1 MNNDELLA
9 MYLDGTLSEGERTD
23 FNRLL
28 QTSPTFATEAREI
41 LTIQGMLFA
50 PESDD
55 ERTAAFLRSI
65 EDNLATAII
74 ATGAA
79 ATVGTIATAVGKSA
93 LASTTAASTSA
104 ASIGASAGAS
114 AGAAG
119 ATAGS
124 VSWVSSLLS
133 TAFASTTSMVV
144 SAGIG
149 ISALAGGATAT
160 YYVVKNNAAESKIA
174 EKQATER
181 SISVSPSQGT
191 NLEQQAAASTA
202 SPTPSS
208 ETTSNANGSGT
219 PQTTAQRQADVQNG
233 TSAPTSNEAAST
245 ANPREYTARISGG
258 NMQQRYAAA
267 IGDYTKQL
275 QAKEASNDR
284 AGAAFVEKSLGVL
297 LRQAGQL
304 RESRLHLSNTAKAA
318 HSLGLQELE
327 GEALAELALVDI
339 AEGKKDRATQGLQTA
354 LGILNT
360 AKSTT
365 AQRWQ
370 KELEK
375 LTGK

>member
-9 MYLDGTLSEGERTD
+9 MYLDGTLSEGGRTD
-23 FNRLL
+23 FDRLL

-93 LASTTAASTSA
+93 LASTTAASTTA
-104 ASIGASAGAS
+104 AS
-114 AGAAG
+114 
-119 ATAGS
+119 ATTGG
-124 VSWVSSLLS
+124 VSWVSSMLS
-133 TAFASTTSMVV
+133 TALASTTSMVV

-149 ISALAGGATAT
+149 ISALAGGAAAT
-160 YYVVKNNAAESKIA
+160 YYIAKDNSAERTIA

-181 SISVSPSQGT
+181 SVGTSDSPTT
-191 NLEQQAAASTA
+191 NLEQQAASTA

-208 ETTSNANGSGT
+208 EITSGASSSGSS
-219 PQTTAQRQADVQNG
+219 PQITAQRQADAQNG
-233 TSAPTSNEAAST
+233 TSAPASNEAAST

-318 HSLGLQELE
+318 HQLGLQELE
-327 GEALAELALVDI
+327 GEALAELALVDA

>member
-104 ASIGASAGAS
+104 ASIGASAGA
-114 AGAAG
+114 AG

-160 YYVVKNNAAESKIA
+160 YYVVKNNAAESNIA
-174 EKQATER
+174 EKQVIER

-327 GEALAELALVDI
+327 GEALAELALVDA